1 MEETGEPMVELNGN
15 LFQRQT
21 AEDESANQIGNA
33 LIRLSLQ
40 LAEWGNVPD
49 RRLEE
54 DDKVHELMVQLAEAR
69 LETVFEYGA
78 HGYRTTTSSYFAS
91 ALIKEIVVASRVLS
105 MMCDADDI
113 AQILSVRATEYA
125 RRHKRVSIDGDVL
138 VVQIRGCGKD
148 SHRTGLWKEVE
159 RWHGL
164 RPGELNYRNSY
175 IELRAEPE
183 NIYDANAIK
192 ALCRGETFGTLGY
205 VGREF
210 TDDVRRYA
218 DEKRKRLK
226 DLVVEV
232 VDPDDFGRG
241 EIAVAIS

>member
-1 MEETGEPMVELNGN
+1 MVELNGK
-15 LFQRQT
+15 LSQRQT
-21 AEDESANQIGNA
+21 LEDESANQIGNA

-40 LAEWGNVPD
+40 LAEWGNIPD
-49 RRLEE
+49 RHLME

-78 HGYRTTTSSYFAS
+78 HGYRTMTSSYLAS

-113 AQILSVRATEYA
+113 AKILSARATECA
-125 RRHKRVSIDGDVL
+125 RRRRKASIDGDVL
-138 VVQIRGCGKD
+138 IVKVRGCDKGN
-148 SHRTGLWKEVE
+148 HRAKLWKEIA
-159 RWHGL
+159 RWNGL
-164 RPGELNYRNSY
+164 KPGELNYRNSY
-175 IELRAEPE
+175 VELQAEPE
-183 NIYDANAIK
+183 NAHDANAIK
-192 ALCRGETFGTLGY
+192 VLIRGEAFGTLGY

-218 DEKRKRLK
+218 DEKCKHLG
-226 DLVVEV
+226 DLAVEV
-232 VDPDDFGRG
+232 VNPDDFGKG